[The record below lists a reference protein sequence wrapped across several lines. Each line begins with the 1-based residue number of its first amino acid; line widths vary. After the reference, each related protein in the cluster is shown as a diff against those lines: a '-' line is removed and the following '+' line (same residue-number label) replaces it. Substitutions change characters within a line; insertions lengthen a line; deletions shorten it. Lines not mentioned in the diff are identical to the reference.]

1 MKNLRKGFLL
11 ILFAS
16 LSCGKLERMDED
28 ETGNALLIPVNVQTI
43 FTAHCAVAGCHA
55 GASPQE
61 GLNLSQA
68 YAFESL
74 VNVNSSEQP
83 SVKRVHPGQPD
94 NSYLVRKIEGVVS
107 IDGDRMPA
115 DGPPYLSSA
124 QNDTIRLWITNG
136 ALPR

>member
-1 MKNLRKGFLL
+1 
-11 ILFAS
+11 
-16 LSCGKLERMDED
+16 MDES
-28 ETGNALLIPVNVQTI
+28 EITSLVPENVQAV
-43 FTAHCAVAGCHA
+43 FNAQCAVCHA
-55 GASPQE
+55 GSSPPE

-68 YAFESL
+68 YAYESL

-124 QNDTIRLWITNG
+124 QIDTVRLWIANG